1 MTGRL
6 QPGDIPV
13 MVRAARI
20 AAERHRYLN
29 ACTDEVGRLLQVL
42 AGQHPNERIGEIG
55 AGYGVGTAW
64 IASGLATG
72 TRLLTID
79 NNPDAVEAIRRQ
91 FGDHGLIE
99 VFEGDWQFI
108 LQHGPFNMLYIN
120 VDEAK
125 DAGAEDV
132 IDALAIGGLAVINDL
147 TPYEY
152 QPEATRDTPDP
163 VRERWLENPRLRGVE
178 ILVTPKSAV
187 ILATRWR

>member
-20 AAERHRYLN
+20 AAERHGFHN

-42 AGQHPNERIGEIG
+42 AGQHPGQLIGELG

-64 IASGLATG
+64 IASGLTPG

-79 NNPDAVEAIRRQ
+79 NNPDAVEAIHRQ
-91 FGDHGLIE
+91 FGDHGSIE
-99 VFEGDWQFI
+99 VLEGDWQYI
-108 LQHGPFNMLYIN
+108 LQHGPFNMLF
-120 VDEAK
+120 VDVSEAK
-125 DAGAEDV
+125 DAGAEEV
-132 IDALAIGGLAVINDL
+132 IDALTIGGLAVIDDL
-147 TPYEY
+147 TPFEY
-152 QPEATRDTPDP
+152 QSETERGVPDP
-163 VRERWLENPRLRGVE
+163 VRERWLDNPRLRSVE
-178 ILVTPKSAV
+178 VLVTPQSAV

>member
-20 AAERHRYLN
+20 AAERHGFAN

-42 AGQHPNERIGEIG
+42 AGQHPDQLIGEIG

-64 IASGLATG
+64 IASGLTPG

-79 NNPDAVEAIRRQ
+79 HNPKAVEAIRQQ
-91 FGDHGLIE
+91 FGDHGSIDVL
-99 VFEGDWQFI
+99 EGDWQFL
-108 LQHGPFNMLYIN
+108 LQHGPFNMLF
-120 VDEAK
+120 VDVADAK
-125 DAGAEDV
+125 DAGTEDV
-132 IDALAIGGLAVINDL
+132 IDALAIGGLAVIDDL
-147 TPYEY
+147 TPLEFP
-152 QPEATRDTPDP
+152 QEHQDP
-163 VRERWLENPRLRGVE
+163 VRDRWLDNPRLRSVE
-178 ILVTPKSAV
+178 ILVTPQSAV

>member
-20 AAERHRYLN
+20 ASERHGFAN
-29 ACTDEVGRLLQVL
+29 ACSDEVGRLLQVL
-42 AGQHPNERIGEIG
+42 AGQHPDQTIGEIG

-64 IASGLATG
+64 IASGLVPG

-79 NNPDAVEAIRRQ
+79 HNAEAVAAIRQQ
-91 FGDHGLIE
+91 FGDHGSIE
-99 VFEGDWQFI
+99 VLEGDWHLI
-108 LQHGPFNMLYIN
+108 LQLAPFNMLF
-120 VDEAK
+120 VDVSEAK

-132 IDALAIGGLAVINDL
+132 IDALAIGGMAVLDDL
-147 TPYEY
+147 TPLEY
-152 QPEATRDTPDP
+152 RPEGYDP
-163 VRERWLENPRLRGVE
+163 VRERWMDNPRLRSVE
-178 ILVTPKSAV
+178 ILVTPQSAV